1 MSSVEQQANPSGAEP
16 KSSAGLGLGLDA
28 GGTKTRWALSR
39 ADGEMVADG
48 FVAGLTALQLGT
60 TDGRAHIQSAMA
72 DLANQVLV
80 FGVPTGVCAGV
91 TGLDARDEQLCRSI
105 AVPLGIASERVA
117 VHSDI
122 EIVCRDLFLPGEGY
136 VVYAGT
142 GSIAAFIDADGTF
155 HRAGGRGVY
164 LDDAGGGF
172 WMAREALRHIWRRED
187 EAPGSWQQSPLA
199 VALFQ
204 QMGGSDWATSR
215 QFFYTR
221 ERGEIGQLAMAVA
234 ATVES
239 DAESK
244 RIVSAAGDE
253 LARLANAMLHR
264 FGVRPIMLVGGAAH
278 LHPLIEARMRA
289 GLAADILLTSRAAEA
304 HIAASRI
311 AARF

>member
-1 MSSVEQQANPSGAEP
+1 MGTVKQQTNVTNVGKLPP
-16 KSSAGLGLGLDA
+16 LGLGLDA

-39 ADGEMVADG
+39 ADGVLVADG

-60 TDGRAHIQSAMA
+60 TDGRAHIHAAMT
-72 DLANQVLV
+72 DLANQVLA
-80 FGVPTGVCAGV
+80 FGIPTGVCAGV
-91 TGLDARDEQLCRSI
+91 TGLDTRDEQLCRSI
-105 AVPLGIASERVA
+105 AMPLGIDTEVVT

-122 EIVCRDLFLPGEGY
+122 EIVYRDLFAPGEGY

-142 GSIAAFIDADGTF
+142 GSIAAFIDANGEF

-172 WMAREALRHIWRRED
+172 WMAREGLRHIWRRED
-187 EAPGSWQQSPLA
+187 EAPGSWRQSPLA
-199 VALFQ
+199 VALFAK
-204 QMGGSDWATSR
+204 MGGSDWAISR
-215 QFFYTR
+215 QFFYSR

-239 DAESK
+239 DPVSK
-244 RIVSAAGDE
+244 QIVCAAGDE

-264 FGVRPIMLVGGAAH
+264 FGVRPIILVGGAAQ

-289 GLAADILLTSRAAEA
+289 GIDHKISLTSRVAEA